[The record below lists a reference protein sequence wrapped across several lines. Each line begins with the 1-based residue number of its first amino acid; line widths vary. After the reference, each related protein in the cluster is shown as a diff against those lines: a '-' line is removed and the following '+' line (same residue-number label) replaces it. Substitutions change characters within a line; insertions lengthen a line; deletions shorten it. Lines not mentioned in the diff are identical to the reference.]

1 MYLDENGV
9 RQLLASVATGETQ
22 RVELKRA
29 PPWQAELAERICGML
44 NSRFGGVILLG
55 VEPDGKVAG
64 LASVPEATDRVW
76 QAIRLISPAPPLA
89 PDALQEWALPEGPI
103 LTLTLPVNG
112 GPLYQAGGVCWIRK
126 GSHTIPMTVAEIAVH
141 LRNAGTLPWETTLCP
156 HATLADLDPTRLAHY
171 RAQRPESST
180 SHQRHMADEE
190 LLIRLDIAGQDAAGI
205 VRPTRAGMLLF
216 GRGPHLHI
224 PQSEVVCMR
233 WRDSLGVGTYLDRRI
248 LVGPLPELIAGAAA
262 FLERHMQMGGRIRGF
277 VREDLPEYPLAALR
291 EAVVNGLVHRDYS
304 LAGETVR
311 LFIYGDRVEVH
322 SPGSLVP
329 GLTLED
335 LIALRARSNPR
346 NPRIAGLL
354 RDLPGGFMERV
365 GAGVRM
371 MVYEMRESGKPDPE
385 FSDLGGEFL
394 VTFRNG
400 QAPTIDPSAALNPR
414 QRAGLALLQRQASFT
429 SSDYIQVTQAAT
441 RTAQHDLQ
449 ALVRGGWLIARGTT
463 RTTRYY
469 RGPGYPLAGPAGHSA
484 ESGDHEE

>member
-1 MYLDENGV
+1 MYLDENV
-9 RQLLASVATGETQ
+9 LRQSLASVASGETQ

-29 PPWQAELAERICGML
+29 PPWQGELAERICGML
-44 NSRFGGVILLG
+44 NSRFGGVIIFG
-55 VEPDGKVAG
+55 GDSDGKIAG
-64 LASVPEATDRVW
+64 LTSLPEATDRVW
-76 QAIRLISPAPPLA
+76 QAIRLVSPAPPLA
-89 PDALQEWALPEGPI
+89 PDALQEWALPEGLV
-103 LTLTLPVNG
+103 LTLTLPANS

-126 GSHTIPMTVAEIAVH
+126 GSHTIPMTVAEIAAH

-156 HATLADLDPTRLAHY
+156 RATLADLDPSLLSHY
-171 RAQRPESST
+171 RAQRPGSSA
-180 SHQRHMADEE
+180 SHQRHMPDEE
-190 LLIRLDIAGQDAAGI
+190 LLIRLDVAGQDAAGT

-216 GRGPHLHI
+216 GREPHLHI

-233 WRDSLGVGTYLDRRI
+233 WQDSLGVGTYLDRRI
-248 LVGPLPELIAGAAA
+248 LVGPLPELIAGAAE
-262 FLERHMQMGGRIRGF
+262 FLQRHMQLGGRIRGF

-311 LFIYGDRVEVH
+311 LFVYSDRVEVH

-371 MVYEMRESGKPDPE
+371 MVYEMRELGKPDPE

-429 SSDYIQVTQAAT
+429 SSDYIQATGAAT
-441 RTAQHDLQ
+441 RTAQHDLH
-449 ALVRGGWLIARGTT
+449 ALVRGGWLITRGST

-469 RGPGYPLAGPAGHSA
+469 RGPGYPVAGSPAPVPDQ
-484 ESGDHEE
+484 EDLEE